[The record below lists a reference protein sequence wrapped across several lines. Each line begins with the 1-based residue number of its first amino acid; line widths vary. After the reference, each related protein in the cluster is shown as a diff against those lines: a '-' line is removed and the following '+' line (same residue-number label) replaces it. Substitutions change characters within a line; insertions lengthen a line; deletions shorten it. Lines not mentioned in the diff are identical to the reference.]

1 MILWGHG
8 ESDNDDDDDDDDDYD
23 NSDDVEGQ
31 DNHHGVIYD
40 DGSESHSDG
49 KVDTGVMGNNNDD
62 G

>member
-8 ESDNDDDDDDDDDYD
+8 ESDNDDDDDDDDYD

-31 DNHHGVIYD
+31 GNHHGVIYD
-40 DGSESHSDG
+40 DGGESHSDE